1 MLTRHSGHP
10 YYAADHIC
18 RRDITDN
25 VTKAVQGGGDWFK
38 AVQETLDRL
47 GVTGDQRAPFFHHA
61 EAVTNQ
67 LGIS

>member
-10 YYAADHIC
+10 YFAADHIC

-25 VTKAVQGGGDWFK
+25 VTKAVKASSDWFK

-47 GVTGDQRAPFFHHA
+47 GVTGEQRTPFFRHA
-61 EAVTNQ
+61 ESVAN
-67 LGIS
+67 LKGL